1 MIDFSPILDAGY
13 AVFAANASL
22 TPLAGSPVSIDA
34 IDQTE
39 GAEVSDSD
47 NALLISIKPVAVVQG
62 ADLVAAGIDPAAL
75 DNGTITLN
83 IGDPAQ
89 KTWRIVAHK
98 LRPMGAGELSGDV
111 QLILIEG

>member
-13 AVFAANASL
+13 AVFAASAQL
-22 TPLAGSPVSIDA
+22 TPARGSPVAINA

-39 GAEVSDSD
+39 GAEVSDSA
-47 NALLISIKPVAVVQG
+47 NALLVSIKPVAVVQG
-62 ADLVAAGIDPAAL
+62 ADLVTLGIDPATL
-75 DNGTITLN
+75 DSGTITLN
-83 IGDPAQ
+83 VGAPAQ
-89 KTWRIVAHK
+89 KTWRIEAHK